1 MRMTV
6 EHLLIKEAHRIAT
19 NIGTALAKDRADD
32 YYPKGSGQLTDYI
45 CPNCF
50 VDRLAM
56 CGLHSF
62 PENDRGRELVKC
74 RTCKNTVDVTTV
86 EKAA

>member
-1 MRMTV
+1 MTV
-6 EHLLIKEAHRIAT
+6 EHLLIREAHRIAK
-19 NIGTALAKDRADD
+19 NIGTALAIDRADD
-32 YYPKGSGQLTDYI
+32 YYPKGSGQNDGYI

-56 CGLHSF
+56 CGLCAL

-74 RTCKNTVDVTTV
+74 HSCKNTVDVTTV